1 MEMYNPYRVVVPVVV
16 VIVDIVAE
24 TATERERNNI

>member
-1 MEMYNPYRVVVPVVV
+1 MEIYNPYRVVVPVVV

-24 TATERERNNI
+24 SATEKRRKDI